1 MYYYIC
7 HFKIFEF
14 QINTTVLV
22 LSQPKFLLK
31 VDVFPAFPAQNEK
44 NRPFSNFSSQSGN
57 PDPSL
62 SSY

>member
-1 MYYYIC
+1 M
-7 HFKIFEF
+7 
-14 QINTTVLV
+14 VLV